1 MNTVDTILLRCY
13 TPKLFDLYSEPLR
26 QAIENY
32 TPLHVKVVNHCDM
45 DVVRDLCAHL
55 PKGPTVSLDKY
66 LARVL
71 EAQYFQLSRVF
82 YQNGDM
88 KGRLLDGFNPSFAT
102 PNAIIVDTD
111 VASGETLKIAMR
123 LHQTNQSFSLM
134 NLKTNEDLI
143 DIEDLTLANSLFCI
157 DDKIVKN
164 NYLINHEVFIKRTS
178 LPGYLYGEFLNIL
191 KKERIL

>member
-1 MNTVDTILLRCY
+1 MSTVDTILLRCY

-45 DVVRDLCAHL
+45 DVVRDLCADR

-123 LHQTNQSFSLM
+123 LHQTDQSFSLM

-157 DDKIVKN
+157 DDRIVKN